1 MRCTMVI
8 IYMKW
13 YYSQIFPRDYL
24 IHGRITM
31 QIKPWVGA
39 YAPTRPPI
47 HMSYCININT
57 YIPTFQ
63 TRNKGR
69 TVG

>member
-1 MRCTMVI
+1 MHCTMVI
-8 IYMKW
+8 KHIYET
-13 YYSQIFPRDYL
+13 ILPRDLL
-24 IHGRITM
+24 IHGRITI

-47 HMSYCININT
+47 HMSHCINLNT
-57 YIPTFQ
+57 ILPAFQ
-63 TRNKGR
+63 TRNKRR